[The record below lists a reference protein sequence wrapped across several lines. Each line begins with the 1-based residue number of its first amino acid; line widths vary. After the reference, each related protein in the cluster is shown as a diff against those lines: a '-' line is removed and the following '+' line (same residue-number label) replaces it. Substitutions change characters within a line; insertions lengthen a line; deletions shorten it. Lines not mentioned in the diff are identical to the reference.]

1 MEPVI
6 HYRNICGIRIHLGFH
21 HANHHHVFPIS
32 YVWIFIALMDSV
44 MSRAR
49 AIMRPAAC
57 FFLGVLPCL
66 SVSSATLKTLQFFK
80 QAFQECNC
88 IGASK
93 DDTRTHS
100 TNSQVG
106 QPFWPVFP
114 LELSYMSK
122 NSFGW
127 IHILS
132 SHPPPHPLWWSSWG
146 NYTPFINCASNNI
159 LILWWGYWHSQ
170 KEEQVRGMTL
180 YPCGWESVCIPICI
194 PF

>member
-1 MEPVI
+1 
-6 HYRNICGIRIHLGFH
+6 
-21 HANHHHVFPIS
+21 
-32 YVWIFIALMDSV
+32 

-57 FFLGVLPCL
+57 CFLGVLPCL
-66 SVSSATLKTLQFFK
+66 SVSSATLKTLQF
-80 QAFQECNC
+80 QAGFSRMWCNC

-127 IHILS
+127 IHIRS
-132 SHPPPHPLWWSSWG
+132 SHPPPHPLWWSRTEQCSWG
-146 NYTPFINCASNNI
+146 QLHPF
-159 LILWWGYWHSQ
+159 H
-170 KEEQVRGMTL
+170 KL
-180 YPCGWESVCIPICI
+180 YK
-194 PF
+194 